1 MKNSFIFD
9 FDGTIA
15 ETIPVTLKAIEA
27 AYADNGLPVPSDA
40 EIVAHFG
47 ANEYGMFLKM
57 TPDHADELFEAYIR
71 EFVAVHQKFPQ
82 KPFDGIVAAIRK
94 IKDAGW
100 KIGLVTGKHIRAA
113 EKAIEI
119 YGLSGLFDDIRCGGI
134 NGSIKTQNISELL
147 DIWAIA
153 PQNTWYIGDVVS
165 DVTDSRTAES
175 TRFPPRGLT
184 LTSRNSQPSKP
195 PSPRKFS
202 PPSKVSTNGSTD
214 FLWIKNNFEFI
225 F

>member
-27 AYADNGLPVPSDA
+27 AYADNGLPVPSEA

-47 ANEYGMFLKM
+47 ANEYGMFQKM
-57 TPDHADELFEAYIR
+57 TPDHADGLFEAYIR

-94 IKDAGW
+94 IRDAGW

-165 DVTDSRTAES
+165 DVIDSRAAGVHPLSAAWTHSNLTELAALEAAKPEEIFTSVES
-175 TRFPPRGLT
+175 FNKWLDGL
-184 LTSRNSQPSKP
+184 LADK
-195 PSPRKFS
+195 K
-202 PPSKVSTNGSTD
+202 
-214 FLWIKNNFEFI
+214 
-225 F
+225 

>member
-1 MKNSFIFD
+1 MKKSFIFD

-27 AYADNGLPVPSDA
+27 AYADNGLPVPSEA

-57 TPDHADELFEAYIR
+57 TPDHADGLFEAYIR

-94 IKDAGW
+94 IRDAGW

-147 DIWAIA
+147 EIWSIA

-165 DVTDSRTAES
+165 DVIDSRAAGVHPLSAAWTHSNLTELAALEAAKPEEIFTSVES
-175 TRFPPRGLT
+175 FNKWLDGL
-184 LTSRNSQPSKP
+184 LADK
-195 PSPRKFS
+195 K
-202 PPSKVSTNGSTD
+202 
-214 FLWIKNNFEFI
+214 
-225 F
+225 

>member
-27 AYADNGLPVPSDA
+27 AYADNGLPVPSEA

-57 TPDHADELFEAYIR
+57 TPDHADGLFEAYIR

-94 IKDAGW
+94 IRDAGW

-147 DIWAIA
+147 EIWSIA

-165 DVTDSRTAES
+165 DVIDSRAAGVHPLSAAWTHSNLTELAALEAAKPEEIFTSVES
-175 TRFPPRGLT
+175 FNKWLDGL
-184 LTSRNSQPSKP
+184 LADK
-195 PSPRKFS
+195 K
-202 PPSKVSTNGSTD
+202 
-214 FLWIKNNFEFI
+214 
-225 F
+225 

>member
-1 MKNSFIFD
+1 MGS
-9 FDGTIA
+9 
-15 ETIPVTLKAIEA
+15 E
-27 AYADNGLPVPSDA
+27 
-40 EIVAHFG
+40 
-47 ANEYGMFLKM
+47 MC
-57 TPDHADELFEAYIR
+57 IR
-71 EFVAVHQKFPQ
+71 DSPQ

-94 IKDAGW
+94 IRDAGW

-165 DVTDSRTAES
+165 DVIDSRAAGVHPLSAAWTHSNLTELAALEAAKPEEIFTSVES
-175 TRFPPRGLT
+175 FNKWLDGLLSLIHISEPTRP
-184 LTSRNSQPSKP
+184 
-195 PSPRKFS
+195 
-202 PPSKVSTNGSTD
+202 
-214 FLWIKNNFEFI
+214 
-225 F
+225 

>member
-15 ETIPVTLKAIEA
+15 ETIPITLKAIMA
-27 AYADNGLPVPSDA
+27 AYADCGLPVPSEA

-57 TPDHADELFEAYIR
+57 TPDHANGLFEAYIR
-71 EFVAVHQKFPQ
+71 EFVAVHKKFPQ

-94 IKDAGW
+94 IRDAGW

-113 EKAIEI
+113 EEAIEI

-134 NGSIKTQNISELL
+134 NGSVKTQNISELL

-165 DVTDSRTAES
+165 DVIDARAAGVHPLSAAWTHANITAIASLEAAKPEEIFTSVES
-175 TRFPPRGLT
+175 FNKWLDGL
-184 LTSRNSQPSKP
+184 LADK
-195 PSPRKFS
+195 K
-202 PPSKVSTNGSTD
+202 
-214 FLWIKNNFEFI
+214 
-225 F
+225 

>member
-71 EFVAVHQKFPQ
+71 EFVAVHQKLPQ
-82 KPFDGIVAAIRK
+82 KPFDGIIAAIRK

-100 KIGLVTGKHIRAA
+100 KIGLVTGKHIRAT

-165 DVTDSRTAES
+165 DVIDSRAAGVHPLSAAWTHANLTELATLEAAKPEEIFTSVES
-175 TRFPPRGLT
+175 FNKWLDGL
-184 LTSRNSQPSKP
+184 LVDK
-195 PSPRKFS
+195 K
-202 PPSKVSTNGSTD
+202 
-214 FLWIKNNFEFI
+214 
-225 F
+225 

>member
-15 ETIPVTLKAIEA
+15 ETIPITLKAIEA

-113 EKAIEI
+113 EKSIEI

-165 DVTDSRTAES
+165 DVIDSRAAGVHPLSAAWTHANLTELATLEAAKPEEIFTSVES
-175 TRFPPRGLT
+175 FNKWLDGL
-184 LTSRNSQPSKP
+184 LVDK
-195 PSPRKFS
+195 K
-202 PPSKVSTNGSTD
+202 
-214 FLWIKNNFEFI
+214 
-225 F
+225 

>member
-15 ETIPVTLKAIEA
+15 ETIPITLKAIMA
-27 AYADNGLPVPSDA
+27 AYADCGLPVPSEA

-57 TPDHADELFEAYIR
+57 TPDHADRLFEAYLR
-71 EFVAVHQKFPQ
+71 EFVAVHKKFPQ

-113 EKAIEI
+113 EEAIEI

-134 NGSIKTQNISELL
+134 NGSVKTQNISELL
-147 DIWAIA
+147 DIWSIA

-165 DVTDSRTAES
+165 DVTDARAAGVHPLSAAWTHANITAIASLEAAKPEEIFTSVES
-175 TRFPPRGLT
+175 FNKWLDGL
-184 LTSRNSQPSKP
+184 LADK
-195 PSPRKFS
+195 K
-202 PPSKVSTNGSTD
+202 
-214 FLWIKNNFEFI
+214 
-225 F
+225 

>member
-15 ETIPVTLKAIEA
+15 ETIPITLKAIMA
-27 AYADNGLPVPSDA
+27 AYADCGLPVPSEA

-57 TPDHADELFEAYIR
+57 TPDHADGLFEAYIR
-71 EFVAVHQKFPQ
+71 EFVAVHKKFPQ

-94 IKDAGW
+94 IRDAGW

-113 EKAIEI
+113 EEAIEI

-134 NGSIKTQNISELL
+134 NGSVKTQNISELL
-147 DIWAIA
+147 DIWTIA

-165 DVTDSRTAES
+165 DVTDARAAGVHPLSAAWTHANITAIASLEAAKPEEIFTSVES
-175 TRFPPRGLT
+175 FNKWLDGL
-184 LTSRNSQPSKP
+184 LADK
-195 PSPRKFS
+195 K
-202 PPSKVSTNGSTD
+202 
-214 FLWIKNNFEFI
+214 
-225 F
+225 

>member
-15 ETIPVTLKAIEA
+15 ETIPITLKAIEA

-113 EKAIEI
+113 EKSIEI

-165 DVTDSRTAES
+165 DVIDSRAAGVHPLSAAWTHANLTELAALKAAEPEEIFTS
-175 TRFPPRGLT
+175 VESFNKWLDGL
-184 LTSRNSQPSKP
+184 LVDK
-195 PSPRKFS
+195 K
-202 PPSKVSTNGSTD
+202 
-214 FLWIKNNFEFI
+214 
-225 F
+225 

>member
-71 EFVAVHQKFPQ
+71 EFVAVHKKFPQ

-165 DVTDSRTAES
+165 DVIDARAAGVHPLSAAWTHANITAIASLEAAKPEEIFTSVES
-175 TRFPPRGLT
+175 FNKWLGGL
-184 LTSRNSQPSKP
+184 LADK
-195 PSPRKFS
+195 K
-202 PPSKVSTNGSTD
+202 
-214 FLWIKNNFEFI
+214 
-225 F
+225 

>member
-27 AYADNGLPVPSDA
+27 AYADNGLPVPSEA

-57 TPDHADELFEAYIR
+57 TPDHADGLFEAYIR

-94 IKDAGW
+94 IRDAGW

-165 DVTDSRTAES
+165 DVIDSRAAGVHPLSAAWTHSNLTELAALEAAKPEEIFTSVES
-175 TRFPPRGLT
+175 FNKWLDGL
-184 LTSRNSQPSKP
+184 LADK
-195 PSPRKFS
+195 K
-202 PPSKVSTNGSTD
+202 
-214 FLWIKNNFEFI
+214 
-225 F
+225 

>member
-15 ETIPVTLKAIEA
+15 ETIPITLKAIEA

-134 NGSIKTQNISELL
+134 NGSIKTQNISELI

-165 DVTDSRTAES
+165 DVIDSRAAGVHPLSAACTHAHLTELATLEAAKPEEIFTSVES
-175 TRFPPRGLT
+175 FNKWLDGL
-184 LTSRNSQPSKP
+184 LVDK
-195 PSPRKFS
+195 K
-202 PPSKVSTNGSTD
+202 
-214 FLWIKNNFEFI
+214 
-225 F
+225 

>member
-71 EFVAVHQKFPQ
+71 EFVAVHKKFPQ

-94 IKDAGW
+94 IRDAGW

-113 EKAIEI
+113 EEAIEI

-147 DIWAIA
+147 DIWSIA

-165 DVTDSRTAES
+165 DVIDARAAGVHPLSAAWTHANITAIASLEAAKPEEIFTSVES
-175 TRFPPRGLT
+175 FNKWLGGL
-184 LTSRNSQPSKP
+184 LADK
-195 PSPRKFS
+195 K
-202 PPSKVSTNGSTD
+202 
-214 FLWIKNNFEFI
+214 
-225 F
+225 